1 MHKKESDMKSL
12 RLTLSVLLIAVAT
25 TAFAQSEAPKTPP
38 SDAQKSFDTMKT
50 LAGNWEGKLT
60 TTPPSPEVQ
69 GKIAQV
75 TLRVTSSGNAV
86 MHEINI
92 PGRQDDPITMFYL
105 DGDRLT
111 LTHYCDAGNR
121 PRMTGK
127 LAPDGKTLN
136 FDFLDISGEMK
147 YHMHRSVIT
156 AVDANHH
163 TEDWTFM
170 VGDKPVIAH
179 FDLQRK
185 N

>member
-1 MHKKESDMKSL
+1 MKTL
-12 RLTLSVLLIAVAT
+12 LLTLFLFT
-25 TAFAQSEAPKTPP
+25 TVAFAQSDKPKAPPTE
-38 SDAQKSFDTMKT
+38 AQKSFDTMKT
-50 LAGNWEGKLT
+50 LAGTWEGKLT
-60 TTPPSPEVQ
+60 TTPPAPEVQ
-69 GKIAQV
+69 DKIAHV

-86 MHEINI
+86 MHEIQI
-92 PGRQDDPITMFYL
+92 PGREDDPVTMFYL

-136 FDFLDISGEMK
+136 FDFLDISGDMK
-147 YHMHRSVIT
+147 FHMHHSVIT
-156 AVDANHH
+156 AIDANHH

-170 VGDKPVIAH
+170 VGDRPVIAH
-179 FDLQRK
+179 MDLTRK

>member
-1 MHKKESDMKSL
+1 MKSL
-12 RLTLSVLLIAVAT
+12 RSLSFLLIIASSVAFGQNN
-25 TAFAQSEAPKTPP
+25 AARKTVPT
-38 SDAQKSFDTMKT
+38 DAEKSFDVMKS
-50 LAGNWEGKLT
+50 LAGTWEGTLT
-60 TTPPSPEVQ
+60 TTPPDPEVQ
-69 GKIAQV
+69 GKLARI

-86 MHEINI
+86 MHEITI
-92 PGRQDDPITMFYL
+92 PGREDDPITMFYL

-127 LAPDGKTLN
+127 LAGDGKTLN
-136 FDFLDISGEMK
+136 FEFLDISGPMK
-147 YHMHRSVIT
+147 FHMHHSVIT
-156 AVDANHH
+156 AIDANHH

-179 FDLQRK
+179 LDLQRK